1 MARTKLDLITYVFRA
16 LGITA
21 VDEVPDASEYAFASD
36 VVDQEFARI
45 KAEQGFTWTWTID
58 EIPDEGFAPLA
69 VVMAGSIGSA
79 FGRPVPPQ
87 SRGIMALRAW
97 SFPDDRED
105 PADTDDSG
113 TVTTAEADA
122 YDRAAYY

>member
-1 MARTKLDLITYVFRA
+1 MARTKLELITYTLRA
-16 LGITA
+16 IGVTA
-21 VDEVPDASEYAFASD
+21 VDEAPDASEYAYASD
-36 VVDQEFARI
+36 IVDQEFARI

-58 EIPDEGFAPLA
+58 EIPDAAFVPLA
-69 VVMAGSIGSA
+69 AVMAGSIASA
-79 FGRPVPPQ
+79 FARPSPPQ

-97 SFPDDRED
+97 SFPDDRDD

-113 TVTTAEADA
+113 TVSTEEADA